1 MKMDKEIKHHIDGL
15 YVKLAKHL
23 LSQGKNYVN
32 DNYYLI
38 ESFVNTL
45 LNYDFHLFLKEKSHI
60 NTDSAIREWTY
71 KASLPN
77 NMRAIIS
84 FFVKNDFDIIGAYDR
99 YLAQLNSPIC
109 QFDKVLLS
117 DPQTKVELA
126 REYNSKYES
135 EYLTIRVYNNTS
147 VSGLAV
153 FLEKH
158 GQIIKDWLPKIKQTY
173 PHSKKGKVDYFQK
186 LTQIVADGEKV
197 QAKTTNNSLNE
208 DSSDFKPDKD
218 TEIAGLVLGDDFYEI
233 KNADKGANVL
243 RSRRNRL
250 RQKLHK
256 SK

>member
-1 MKMDKEIKHHIDGL
+1 MDKEIKHQIDEL
-15 YVKLAKHL
+15 YAKLATRL
-23 LSQGKNYVN
+23 LNQGKKYVN

-60 NTDSAIREWTY
+60 NIDSAIREWVY
-71 KASLPN
+71 KAGLPN
-77 NMRAIIS
+77 NMRMIIS
-84 FFVKNDFDIIGAYDR
+84 YFVNSDFDIVGAYER
-99 YLAQLNSPIC
+99 YLTQLNSPTG

-126 REYNSKYES
+126 REYNSKYEN

-153 FLEKH
+153 FLDKH
-158 GQIIKDWLPKIKQTY
+158 GQIIKDWLPKIKQSY

-186 LTQIVADGEKV
+186 LKQIATDSEKV
-197 QAKTTNNSLNE
+197 QAKTTNHSLKE

-218 TEIAGLVLGDDFYEI
+218 TEIAGLVLGDDYYKV
-233 KNADKGANVL
+233 KNTNKGAGIL

-250 RQKLHK
+250 HRKLQK
-256 SK
+256 